1 MLLSELDIPEL
12 QEWFNCSAAQ
22 KKTKEK
28 TPHKINSVWLSTTE
42 IRGWEAWQNIEK
54 EKQNMSSNQLCPWD

>member
-12 QEWFNCSAAQ
+12 QEWFNCSAEQ
-22 KKTKEK
+22 KKRGKK
-28 TPHKINSVWLSTTE
+28 RHKINYVWLSTTE

-54 EKQNMSSNQLCPWD
+54 EKQNMSSNQLCPSD